1 MYILYTLHIPLA
13 ILIIGVL
20 VVGILF
26 YLMSQRYKAKIE
38 ELHKTIRENKED
50 IQEQIDRAEKSESYK
65 EFFLA
70 NMSHEIRTPMH
81 AISGM
86 TNILRRNDHPKE
98 QDKYLGAIH
107 QSAENLLVIL
117 NDILDSSKIEAGKL
131 KIDSIPMNPV
141 RVIEDVV
148 EILRLRA
155 EDKGLQ
161 LKHQIEGNI
170 PEQVLGDPIRL
181 NQILTNL
188 ASNAIKFTESGSVQI
203 SLKVKQEDG
212 EELMA
217 FAVQDTG
224 IGIPDDKLKTIFE
237 VFEQVDGTL
246 SKKFGGTGLGLSISK
261 QLVEMQGGMI
271 DATSILNQGSTF
283 TFRLPLKPITQTTSQ
298 EVTITEEELVK
309 MGTAMG
315 PLKVLLAE
323 DNDFNVMLAKDDL
336 SYYVPGIQIETA
348 ANGKIAFEMFKAQQ
362 YDLVLMDIQMPEMNG
377 YEAARNIREW
387 EASQPK
393 SGQIPIIA
401 MTASLLKAEIVKCYE
416 VGMDN
421 FIPKPYKIEE
431 LIGTIYEE
439 AMKKKKN

>member
-1 MYILYTLHIPLA
+1 MFILFTLQIPAA
-13 ILIIGVL
+13 ILIISL
-20 VVGILF
+20 VIIGIIF
-26 YLMSQRYKAKIE
+26 YLMLNRHKIQKE
-38 ELHKTIRENKED
+38 ELQRKIQAGKED

-86 TNILRRNDHPKE
+86 TNILRRNEHPKE
-98 QDKYLGAIH
+98 QDKYLDAIH

-141 RVIEDVV
+141 QVIEDVV
-148 EILRLRA
+148 EILRFRA

-161 LKHQIEGNI
+161 LKHLIEGNI

-203 SLKVKQEDG
+203 SLRVIQKDSED
-212 EELMA
+212 LMQ
-217 FAVQDTG
+217 FAVEDTG
-224 IGIPDDKLKTIFE
+224 IGIPDNKLKTIFD

-261 QLVEMQGGMI
+261 QLVEMQGGNI
-271 DATSILNQGSTF
+271 QATSILNQGSTF
-283 TFRLPLKPITQTTSQ
+283 TFQLPLKPILQTAPK
-298 EVTITEEELVK
+298 EMTITEEELVK
-309 MGTAMG
+309 MGASLG
-315 PLKVLLAE
+315 SLKVLLAE

-336 SYYVPGIQIETA
+336 SYYIPHIEIETA
-348 ANGKIAFEMFKAQQ
+348 ANGKIALEMFKSKA

-377 YEAARNIREW
+377 YEAARKIREW
-387 EASQPK
+387 EEKEAQAN
-393 SGQIPIIA
+393 QTPIIA

-416 VGMDN
+416 VGMNN

-431 LIGTIYEE
+431 FIGTINEE
-439 AMKKKKN
+439 AMKIQ